1 MESVHVQEVEGSTP
15 LFQMGTRYNAFK
27 KRAVAFTPPDKD
39 RDVEPLLKALSHLPG
54 IATVWSCAGHPE
66 DGEMGYVC
74 FVAAHAYREIWYRLM
89 EAICSTGV
97 HVSIAQLGPS
107 TSAGF
112 PLDQPYMAFQFYWGA
127 ATEEVKQLNIER
139 LCEVIKT
146 VQVTITDE
154 CSEVT
159 EEEQVT
165 VQDIMDTIQQFIDR
179 GSHTI
184 IEVGADE
191 DTPTYAYSV
200 GLYQHTRQE
209 VFCSCLP
216 TGISQPIL
224 DHLVLELLEDPELT
238 ELKDLQFMLGDG
250 EQIRYSLK
258 RVPLQQ
264 LTETYSH
271 LIGNY
276 FDIQPED
283 QAVVVFLPD
292 GNNILPGE
300 PGYNSDYKQLTSDWN

>member
-1 MESVHVQEVEGSTP
+1 MHEVGGSVP
-15 LFQMGTRYNAFK
+15 LFQTGGRYNAFK
-27 KRAVAFTPPDKD
+27 ERAVVFTPPDKD
-39 RDVEPLLKALSHLPG
+39 RDVEPLLKALNRLPG

-74 FVAAHAYREIWYRLM
+74 FVAASAYREIWYRLM
-89 EAICSTGV
+89 EAVCSTGV
-97 HVSIAQLGPS
+97 HVSVAQMEPS
-107 TSAGF
+107 SKAGY
-112 PLDQPYMAFQFYWGA
+112 PLDQPYMAFLFYWGA
-127 ATEEVKQLNIER
+127 ATEEVKQQSIEQ
-139 LCEVIKT
+139 LCEVIGS
-146 VQVTITDE
+146 VPVTATEE
-154 CSEVT
+154 CSET
-159 EEEQVT
+159 SEEER
-165 VQDIMDTIQQFIDR
+165 DTMQGIVEKIQQNIER
-179 GSHTI
+179 GGHTV

-224 DHLVLELLEDPELT
+224 NHVAMELLEDPELT
-238 ELKDLQFMLGDG
+238 ELKELPFLLGDG

-264 LTETYSH
+264 LTEAYSH

-283 QAVVVFLPD
+283 QAVVIFLPD

-300 PGYNSDYKQLTSDWN
+300 PGYNSEYKQLTSDWN